1 MGLQT
6 TEGPVDP
13 LIQLVPALVNIGL
26 AGPEAVSEHRVRSE
40 LLQVIVRG
48 AFAAS
53 AVNAEREY
61 LLPVERVAVDERLHR
76 RRGGEAP
83 DWRADEDRIVLLDV
97 VDVGRDWA
105 ERAHDLLLRGGG
117 DGNKVPRRVGH
128 LGRDFNDVSTSALVD
143 RFGDLAGR
151 VRPRVIDDEDF
162 ALCHAFHRMNLN
174 AL

>member
-6 TEGPVDP
+6 TEGPIDP
-13 LIQLVPALVNIGL
+13 LLQLVPALVNIGL
-26 AGPEAVSEHRVRSE
+26 ASAEAFSKHRVRSE
-40 LLQVIVRG
+40 LLEVLVGG
-48 AFAAS
+48 AFPTS
-53 AVNAEREY
+53 TVNTEREY
-61 LLPVERVAVDERLHR
+61 LLPIDRVTMDKRFHW
-76 RRGGEAP
+76 RRGGGAP
-83 DWRADEDRIVLLDV
+83 NWRPDEDRIVLLDV